1 MGTLSLISS
10 LLSTSRILSVL
21 ILHPPFILLHCF
33 FFQIFLL
40 ACLLHR
46 LKTWRFQVLGR
57 NEVRARG
64 REGWRTVTRKA
75 EAREW
80 LHPVN
85 SQQFQDYHSYF
96 RAPGMCDNS
105 YSRFSAALQLVQ
117 ADTLHIPAFTKF
129 LRTSGELWDISH
141 FLYIEYL
148 CKLD

>member
-1 MGTLSLISS
+1 MGTLIFILS

-21 ILHPPFILLHCF
+21 ILHPPFILLHF

-40 ACLLHR
+40 AFFLHR
-46 LKTWRFQVLGR
+46 LKTWHFQVLGR

-75 EAREW
+75 QAREW
-80 LHPVN
+80 LCPVN
-85 SQQFQDYHSYF
+85 SQRFQDYCSYL

-117 ADTLHIPAFTKF
+117 ADTLHIPVFTKL
-129 LRTSGELWDISH
+129 LRTSGELWDVSH
-141 FLYIEYL
+141 FLYIEYI